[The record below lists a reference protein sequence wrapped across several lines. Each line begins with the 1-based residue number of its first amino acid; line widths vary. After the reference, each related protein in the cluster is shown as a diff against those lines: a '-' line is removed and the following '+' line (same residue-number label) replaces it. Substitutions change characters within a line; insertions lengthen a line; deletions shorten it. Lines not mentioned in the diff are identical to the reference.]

1 MRFRR
6 LFFLGG
12 SCDLDAVGVTTSVW
26 FVRSGRTPEG
36 CCLVG
41 QGIYLDEATDTLGG
55 FCRMVRSSV
64 VVIGGSGAG
73 LYASE
78 EDALGVVNSHSTR
91 FKVKILCLC
100 VFGGGVGEMGAR
112 RGEVVGLG
120 IAP

>member
-1 MRFRR
+1 M
-6 LFFLGG
+6 
-12 SCDLDAVGVTTSVW
+12 
-26 FVRSGRTPEG
+26 
-36 CCLVG
+36 VG

>member
-1 MRFRR
+1 M
-6 LFFLGG
+6 GG

-36 CCLVG
+36 YCLVG
-41 QGIYLDEATDTLGG
+41 QGLSHGQATDTLSG
-55 FCRMVRSSV
+55 FYHMVRSSAV
-64 VVIGGSGAG
+64 ADGGSGVG
-73 LYASE
+73 LRVGQE
-78 EDALGVVNSHSTR
+78 GALGVVSSHSTR